1 MTELVEW
8 RALAGLFVLWSV
20 YVGVWSVVT
29 SSGPVPETFWWLA
42 GAVCLGA
49 LRLAA
54 QRHSLHGRLAG
65 AVRVTPRRERRP
77 LGAANRGDAPG

>member
-1 MTELVEW
+1 MTALVEW

-20 YVGVWSVVT
+20 YVGVWSVLT
-29 SSGPVPETFWWLA
+29 GSGPVPETFWWLA

-54 QRHSLHGRLAG
+54 QRHSPHGRLAG
-65 AVRVTPRRERRP
+65 AVRVTPRRERRR
-77 LGAANRGDAPG
+77 LGAASHGGAPG